1 MRLGAAA
8 LAAVRGAAAAA
19 TAACL
24 AAFVAW
30 MFVAAT
36 PTFKQSEGVKSLKT
50 SSLSGNTIVMILL
63 TWVSLLVATLLVLI
77 VRRMPG
83 ARAQPPAA
91 RDAGWVAKV
100 GSA

>member
-24 AAFVAW
+24 AAFVGW
-30 MFVAAT
+30 MLVAAT

-50 SSLSGNTIVMILL
+50 SSLSGPTIVMILL
-63 TWVSLLVATLLVLI
+63 TWVSLLVATLLVLM
-77 VRRMPG
+77 RRMPG
-83 ARAQPPAA
+83 ARAPPPPA